1 MKRRGLFEMK
11 YLVRFLTVSALLVF
25 VAHATQDVV
34 TAIHGTIT
42 KLDSTSKTMVV
53 KTKDGTEHTVH
64 FVDKTAVWG
73 ADKTAAGAKDS
84 FKGLSEGSEVV
95 VHYTAKGGE
104 DTATEVDKVGKDGLK
119 YMDGTVTKIGKDGKT
134 VVVKS
139 ADGTEHTFDVAGRDT
154 ADAAKDIGKGT
165 EKAGKTTVYYTDEGG
180 KKVAHF
186 FEKL

>member
-1 MKRRGLFEMK
+1 MKNL
-11 YLVRFLTVSALLVF
+11 LRFLTLATVLLFAVR
-25 VAHATQDVV
+25 AADDVV
-34 TAIHGTIT
+34 TAVHGTIT
-42 KLDSTSKTMVV
+42 KLDSGSKTMVV

-64 FVDKTAVWG
+64 FVDKTTVEG

-95 VHYTAKGGE
+95 VHYTVKGT
-104 DTATEVDKVGKDGLK
+104 DKTAVEVDKVGKDGLK
-119 YMDGTVTKIGKDGKT
+119 YVDGTVTKVGEGGKY

-154 ADAAKDIGKGT
+154 ADAAKGIGKGAD
-165 EKAGKTTVYYTDEGG
+165 KSGKVTVYYTEQGG

-186 FEKL
+186 FEKF